1 MFRAATTS
9 SGDTD
14 GMSAPAQRSALISR
28 LYREH
33 NQSLVRFLI
42 GRLGS
47 EQEACEVAQEAY
59 VRLLQLDQPGA
70 IGYLRAFL
78 FKTAVNLAMDR
89 LRHRQVVRVTAQRE
103 SLLDIGQAAGP
114 DDQVIAQQE
123 VAVIQSAL
131 AELPPRC
138 REVFLMSRLGGL
150 GTREIARRLKV
161 TERAIRLHLARAV
174 LHCRER
180 LDSDTATH
188 HGRKSR

>member
-1 MFRAATTS
+1 
-9 SGDTD
+9 
-14 GMSAPAQRSALISR
+14 MSAEHPFQPRPAADPSTADRSAVISS

-33 NQSLVRFLI
+33 NQSLVRFLV

-78 FKTAVNLAMDR
+78 FRTAVNLAMDR
-89 LRHRQVVRVTAQRE
+89 LRHRQVVRSSAQLKR
-103 SLLDIGQAAGP
+103 LDITPASAP
-114 DDQVIAQQE
+114 EDQVAAQQE
-123 VAVIQSAL
+123 IAVIQSAL
-131 AELPPRC
+131 ADLPPRC

-161 TERAIRLHLARAV
+161 TERAIRLHLSRAV

-180 LDSDTATH
+180 LDAGGDAPGKGAH
-188 HGRKSR
+188 QV